1 MEINNEL
8 IFRLHYNHGAVTMAF
23 LNRITIDPNIMT
35 GKPCIRDTRIP
46 ASIILKLLA
55 KKESYEQIL
64 TSYPEIDEE
73 DILKKI
79 IVKKA

>member
-1 MEINNEL
+1 
-8 IFRLHYNHGAVTMAF
+8 MAF

-55 KKESYEQIL
+55 KKESNEKIL
-64 TSYPEIDEE
+64 TSYPELEE
-73 DILKKI
+73 DDILACLEYAAWSVSEKSLP
-79 IVKKA
+79 VFS